1 MTRSAVLADVLYKTA
16 IDLKKYTASQLRWC
30 KNRQALLQTLNT
42 MQFLLQCIGMKT
54 ILEEQSSSI
63 LRCYK
68 DLSGCSSMDF
78 EDAFKNA
85 HPATADYSA
94 DYEELL
100 LRMAEILSR
109 CSSALTKREK
119 ITEKSLRER
128 LWPFT
133 IFPEP
138 FCRFRTVGNSAPKK
152 HWHMQN
158 TLKFHQKVLFYDSV
172 LLTKIIER

>member
-42 MQFLLQCIGMKT
+42 MQFLLQCVGMKT
-54 ILEEQSSSI
+54 ISEEQGSSI

-68 DLSGCSSMDF
+68 DLSGCSSMNF

-85 HPATADYSA
+85 HPATADYSE
-94 DYEELL
+94 DYEDLL
-100 LRMAEILSR
+100 LRMAEVLSR

-119 ITEKSLRER
+119 DYRKIVTREIIAFHNLPRAFLSVSDCWR
-128 LWPFT
+128 LSPQ
-133 IFPEP
+133 EALEYAKL
-138 FCRFRTVGNSAPKK
+138 N
-152 HWHMQN
+152 
-158 TLKFHQKVLFYDSV
+158 
-172 LLTKIIER
+172 